1 MRKAD
6 KKLRE
11 RWTGMN
17 AKQKIVGI
25 GAVCTALVAV
35 WIAVGA
41 ARSVAVQT
49 IGQWPYANQSV
60 EVIIAGWQFDRAKAE
75 MRDISD
81 RIQRLQDRKKI
92 LGSKFDLDD
101 QKTLNGLL
109 RDRDNLE
116 RVIRQI
122 DSTQRPVVNK

>member
-1 MRKAD
+1 MRKTG

-17 AKQKIVGI
+17 ARQKIVGV

-35 WIAVGA
+35 WVAVGA
-41 ARSVAVQT
+41 ARSIAVQT
-49 IGQWPYANQSV
+49 VGQWPYANQSV
-60 EVIIAGWQFDRAKAE
+60 EVIVAGWQFDRAKAE
-75 MRDISD
+75 MRDVSD

-92 LGSKFDLDD
+92 LGGRFDPDD

-116 RVIRQI
+116 RIIRQI